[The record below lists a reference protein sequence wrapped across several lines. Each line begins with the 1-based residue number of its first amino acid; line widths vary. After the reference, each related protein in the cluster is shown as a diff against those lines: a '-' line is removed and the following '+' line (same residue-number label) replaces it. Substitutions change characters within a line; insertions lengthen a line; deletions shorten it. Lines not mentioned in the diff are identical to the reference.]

1 MEENKE
7 KLSVLIMS
15 LSSLILLLTNH
26 MYQVPVTGLFGSQRG
41 ALDGG

>member
-26 MYQVPVTGLFGSQRG
+26 MYQQVTGLFGSQRG